1 MPKLVTL
8 TVNPTIDVAFEV
20 DKVLP
25 THKIRGRGERHDP
38 GGGGINVARVF
49 NELGGDV
56 RCIYLA
62 GGSTG
67 HSLDRLVDRHDIPR
81 QRIGIAGETRIAVA
95 VREKESGLQYRL
107 VADGPEIAAAE
118 WQDCLDQLT
127 ETDFEYLVAS
137 GSLGRGM
144 PDDFYDRVADIVA
157 ARGKR
162 LVLDSSGRGLAGG
175 LSGNKVFLVKPSLEE
190 LRALTGEM
198 LESENEIAGAARALV
213 AQGASQNVAV
223 TLGEDGALL
232 ANADCMLRLPAI
244 KVDAVSAVGS
254 GDSFVA
260 AMVFGLVGG
269 RSVEDAFRLG
279 VAAGAAAVMTPG
291 TDLARSGDIYRLYE
305 SAYTP

>member
-1 MPKLVTL
+1 MPQLVTL

-49 NELGGDV
+49 SALGGDV

-62 GGSTG
+62 GGTTSHTLD
-67 HSLDRLVDRHDIPR
+67 SLIDLHDIAR
-81 QRIGIAGETRIAVA
+81 QRIAIAGDTRIAMA
-95 VREKESGLQYRL
+95 VREKESGLQFRL
-107 VADGPEIAAAE
+107 VADGPEIAATE
-118 WQDCLDQLT
+118 WQQCLDQLA

-157 ARGKR
+157 GRGKR
-162 LVLDSSGRGLAGG
+162 MVLDSSGRGLAGG
-175 LSGNKVFLVKPSLEE
+175 LSGGKVFLVKPSLGE
-190 LRALTGEM
+190 LRGLTGER
-198 LESENEIAGAARALV
+198 LESEEEITKAASALV

-232 ANADCMLRLPAI
+232 VNADGMLRLPAI

-260 AMVFGLVGG
+260 AMVFGLASGHPL
-269 RSVEDAFRLG
+269 DHAFRLG
-279 VAAGAAAVMTPG
+279 IAAGAAAVLTPG
-291 TDLARSGDIYRLYE
+291 TDLARSDDIYRLFE
-305 SAYTP
+305 GAGAP